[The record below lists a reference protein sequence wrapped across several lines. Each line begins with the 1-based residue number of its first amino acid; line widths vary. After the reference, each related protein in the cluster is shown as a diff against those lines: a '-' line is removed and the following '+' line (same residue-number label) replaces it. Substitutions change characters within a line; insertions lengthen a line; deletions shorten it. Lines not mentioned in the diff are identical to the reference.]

1 MEFGGALGLILY
13 AAQAI
18 SVAFYCVGF
27 GEDVSSLMAGTEQTV
42 QLAAASAAVVLFG
55 LAYVGAD
62 LATKFQFVIMAIL
75 AAALASF
82 FAGARHGW
90 DTAVLEQAWSTSGDT
105 LPFWIVFAIFFP
117 AVTGFTQGVSMSGDL
132 KDTARSLPYLLA
144 PSWPWDYRRW
154 FTSARCWR
162 LPRRCHLE
170 RCGTTTMR

>member
-62 LATKFQFVIMAIL
+62 LATKLQFVIMAIL

-90 DTAVLEQAWSTSGDT
+90 GRRRPRA
-105 LPFWIVFAIFFP
+105 
-117 AVTGFTQGVSMSGDL
+117 
-132 KDTARSLPYLLA
+132 SLV
-144 PSWPWDYRRW
+144 D
-154 FTSARCWR
+154 
-162 LPRRCHLE
+162 
-170 RCGTTTMR
+170 